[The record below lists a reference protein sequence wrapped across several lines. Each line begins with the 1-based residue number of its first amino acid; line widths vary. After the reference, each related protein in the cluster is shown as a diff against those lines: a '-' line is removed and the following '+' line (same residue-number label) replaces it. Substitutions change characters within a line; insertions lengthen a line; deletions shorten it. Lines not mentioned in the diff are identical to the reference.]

1 MKILEYN
8 DKKIYFEPTS
18 KFKTVLIGVIF
29 SNELKVEDLAKRA
42 LLAKVMKK
50 KTEKY
55 PSEQA
60 LLHHLQNLYDMKFA
74 SFISRRGLVSSMCFF
89 IDSVNSKYLE
99 DKINLLDESFIFL
112 NEVLNKPYLVD
123 GKFDEGLLERERRL
137 VIDDI
142 NRIYNNKALY
152 ATDKLVQHMFSNEKY
167 HYRLSG
173 ELEDVKE
180 VTLNDL
186 NDAYDDLLNNSVIEL
201 FVIGDV
207 TEEEVMASVAKLQ
220 LPPGKKMDLQYLDT
234 ETKEELTGEEI
245 IEEQEINQSK
255 LCIGYRSEI
264 RYIDDLYYPMLV
276 FNGVFGRYFHSRLF
290 QSVRA
295 QHSLA
300 YYINTSYDERKGS
313 IILTSGINN
322 KDYLKTVSLISKEL
336 ESIKEGNIS
345 DEEMETTKKAIIN
358 EIWKNDDNQFGM
370 FGEILVATENVPL
383 KTIEEKV
390 ELINKVTKEQV
401 VECAKRLM
409 LDTIFLLK
417 GTSENNGEGELD
429 EEDNE

>member
-1 MKILEYN
+1 MN
-8 DKKIYFEPTS
+8 F
-18 KFKTVLIGVIF
+18 
-29 SNELKVEDLAKRA
+29 
-42 LLAKVMKK
+42 
-50 KTEKY
+50 
-55 PSEQA
+55 
-60 LLHHLQNLYDMKFA
+60 
-74 SFISRRGLVSSMCFF
+74 
-89 IDSVNSKYLE
+89 
-99 DKINLLDESFIFL
+99 
-112 NEVLNKPYLVD
+112 
-123 GKFDEGLLERERRL
+123 
-137 VIDDI
+137 
-142 NRIYNNKALY
+142 
-152 ATDKLVQHMFSNEKY
+152 
-167 HYRLSG
+167 
-173 ELEDVKE
+173 
-180 VTLNDL
+180 
-186 NDAYDDLLNNSVIEL
+186 

-220 LPPGKKMDLQYLDT
+220 LPTGKKMDLQYLDT

-345 DEEMETTKKAIIN
+345 DEEMETTKRLSSMK
-358 EIWKNDDNQFGM
+358 FG
-370 FGEILVATENVPL
+370 
-383 KTIEEKV
+383 K
-390 ELINKVTKEQV
+390 
-401 VECAKRLM
+401 
-409 LDTIFLLK
+409 
-417 GTSENNGEGELD
+417 
-429 EEDNE
+429 